1 MALKLFQPKTRT
13 FVTMNLPDADLPTSE
28 ILLLNI
34 LIELQVLTQQLSDA
48 EGNPRLETP
57 EDTRQSLVSE
67 T

>member
-13 FVTMNLPDADLPTSE
+13 FVNVNLPDADLPTAE

-48 EGNPRLETP
+48 EGNPRLEAP
-57 EDTRQSLVSE
+57 EAIRATLVSE